1 MGGLLYAGHD
11 QDMMTM
17 HGLQLQL
24 THMYFKLQQL
34 WPMQLQ
40 AGTTGARIIMISD
53 MPARC
58 IVPVSLPQLQ
68 AITSAGQ

>member
-40 AGTTGARIIMISD
+40 AGTTGARI
-53 MPARC
+53 MPHHHD
-58 IVPVSLPQLQ
+58 I
-68 AITSAGQ
+68 